1 MDSSHTEKT
10 DPTDTATTIA
20 SFPFNDMGADL
31 ILRSSDGVD
40 FYVHKPLLS
49 LASPIFRDMFDI
61 GQATQTFQDGIPV
74 VQMSEDNNVLHKL
87 LVWCDPRSVP
97 LPEQFTI
104 DDISRVLSL
113 TDKFMME
120 GIAGRVA
127 RMLLSEYVEKQPA
140 HVYAL
145 AYRRR
150 GSWGAEL
157 MRAAAWQTLK
167 YDFPHHT
174 RVFDDISAKALMRL
188 YEYRI
193 DCITATQSLISNVE
207 WIRAADKPDKP
218 WQHRTQ
224 RTFCSCIRLECTGGR
239 SYVAGWF
246 VEYLR
251 RAGDSLKERP
261 CREAIFHDLGLNG
274 IVVGGKQVA
283 PTPYTK
289 GECPLARDLDDR
301 ETRTSFS
308 LFQQEFAD
316 EIDRST
322 KQVKLIID

>member
-1 MDSSHTEKT
+1 MDSSHTKKT
-10 DPTDTATTIA
+10 DLDPTDTANTIA

-61 GQATQTFQDGIPV
+61 GQATQTFQGGIPV

-87 LVWCDPRSVP
+87 LVWCDPRSVT

-120 GIAGRVA
+120 GVASRVA
-127 RMLLSEYVEKQPA
+127 MLLSEYVQKQPA

-145 AYRRR
+145 AYRGR

-167 YDFPHHT
+167 SDFPHHT

-193 DCITATQSLISNVE
+193 DCVTATQSLISNVE
-207 WIRAADKPDKP
+207 WIRAADKP
-218 WQHRTQ
+218 WQHQNLR
-224 RTFCSCIRLECTGGR
+224 SCNCISLECTGR
-239 SYVAGWF
+239 KPYVARWL

-251 RAGDSLKERP
+251 RAGDSLKEKP
-261 CREAIFHDLGLNG
+261 CREAIFHDLGLND
-274 IVVGGKQVA
+274 IKVGGKQVV

-289 GECPLARDLDDR
+289 GGCPLARDLDDS

-322 KQVKLIID
+322 KQVRLTLK